1 MTILGLCSGLLG
13 LSWAPRGSPQSVAS
27 VLKVEFSGGE
37 LLTYG
42 PGPRAAL
49 MDRARG
55 LVDSGASRARY
66 FIDGELLDLSRYAPD
81 AGLRPDSEP
90 APFQARVEGVEA
102 GARERHADEVSAEE
116 LDQALGGAPL
126 SLDDAARLSEQ
137 FLRNAVTLSERMIDR
152 AAERG
157 LEALERLAAM
167 QEKQAEAQQRQAET
181 LFAQGAEVQKFVGA
195 LVATVAEERLAAVRI
210 RSSDKQMLEAE
221 ALRVASRD
229 VQLAKINAE
238 RDIHLAQIN
247 RPSAVGALLEFA
259 AVFAAQY
266 AQNAAVNFAEMNDF
280 KPGETN

>member
-1 MTILGLCSGLLG
+1 MLN
-13 LSWAPRGSPQSVAS
+13 GS
-27 VLKVEFSGGE
+27 
-37 LLTYG
+37 
-42 PGPRAAL
+42 
-49 MDRARG
+49 
-55 LVDSGASRARY
+55 
-66 FIDGELLDLSRYAPD
+66 
-81 AGLRPDSEP
+81 
-90 APFQARVEGVEA
+90 
-102 GARERHADEVSAEE
+102 
-116 LDQALGGAPL
+116 PL
-126 SLDDAARLSEQ
+126 SLDEASRLSEQ

-157 LEALERLAAM
+157 LDALERLAAM

-210 RSSDKQMLEAE
+210 RSSDKQMLDAE

-247 RPSAVGALLEFA
+247 RPSPVGALLEFA
-259 AVFAAQY
+259 AAFAGQY
-266 AQNAAVNFAEMNDF
+266 AQNAAANFAEMNDF